1 MTEHSRT
8 KCGRDWVFCDKDCSS
23 CNRSN
28 YVATNKTKITIKDSE
43 AEPVRRENV

>member
-1 MTEHSRT
+1 MTERSWT

-28 YVATNKTKITIKDSE
+28 YAATNKTKITINDSE